1 MVGESKGLLEVTD
14 ESEVRRAMGDGDG
27 ISWGNAP
34 PVVWMGD
41 LVEVGESTSFSS
53 SSADLERPPFVNPP
67 ASTLAP
73 VPKTALEAAV
83 ASSVDVDDPA
93 NIVFLTSLLPRAI
106 VDRREG

>member
-1 MVGESKGLLEVTD
+1 MTD

-34 PVVWMGD
+34 PVWMGD